1 MNIFN
6 PINWFKKPHTP
17 ESSSVMNQPTAD
29 FSGLQVSDFASQ
41 SFNGEKN
48 LGALGDPIN
57 YALNYEVLRIR
68 SWQSYLESEISQTV
82 IKKFLKWIIGGGL
95 KIQSNPN
102 KQVLKSEGITIDTE
116 AFNEIM
122 ETRFSV
128 WANSPFSSYSSQKNL
143 HRLAKTAKM
152 NAIIGG
158 DVLVILRVIK
168 GIIKVQLID
177 GCHLMSEGFGTDY
190 HPKKLD
196 SGNVVKHGIEMDST
210 GNHIAYHIRKADYT
224 FERIP
229 AYVNGMKMA
238 YLVYGSEYKIDNSRG
253 LPLLA
258 VMLETLKKLE
268 RYKEATVGSAE
279 ERQKLVYYIKHGVNS
294 TGENPLISQM
304 AMAVNPGGP
313 SKQLPET
320 QDGEKLAS
328 KVAAT
333 TEKMTFNM
341 PQDSELKVLES
352 KNELYFE
359 PFYKVNSKLLCSSIN
374 IPPDVAFSDYNSNF
388 SASRAALKDWEHTLL
403 VERSEFAFEFYKPI
417 YDLHVYLSVM
427 TNKIN
432 APGYMDAIQTENIF
446 VLESYHAFRAVGP
459 SIPHIDPLKEVKA
472 IREKLGEAGKHLP
485 LTTLENA
492 VEELDGGDSDS
503 NLRQF
508 SEELKMA
515 DELEIEMEKPDT
527 SLIPPVKPPKE
538 NETEEPED

>member
-1 MNIFN
+1 MNYFN
-6 PINWFKKPHTP
+6 PINWFKKTEKSP
-17 ESSSVMNQPTAD
+17 VQKYATAD
-29 FSGLQVSDFASQ
+29 HSGLQVREFAAQ

-57 YALNYEVLRIR
+57 YALNYDVLRVR

-102 KQVLKSEGITIDTE
+102 KQVLKSEGIEINTE
-116 AFNEIM
+116 AFNEVM
-122 ETRFSV
+122 ETRFAV

-158 DVLVILRVIK
+158 DVLVVLRVIK

-177 GCHLMSEGFGTDY
+177 GCHLMTDGFGTDY
-190 HPKKLD
+190 FPKPVEN
-196 SGNVVKHGIEMDST
+196 GNVVKHGIEMDNT
-210 GNHIAYHIRKADYT
+210 GKHVAYYIRKADYT
-224 FERIP
+224 FERIE
-229 AYVNGMKMA
+229 AYVNGVKMV

-279 ERQKLVYYIKHGVNS
+279 ERQKLVYYIKHGANS

-304 AMAVNPGGP
+304 AMAVNPNGP

-341 PQDSELKVLES
+341 PQDSELRVLES

-403 VERSEFAFEFYKPI
+403 VERDEFAFEFYKPI

-432 APGYMDAIQTENIF
+432 APGYLEALQSENIF
-446 VLESYHAFRAVGP
+446 VLESYHAFRAIGP

-492 VEELDGGDSDS
+492 VEELGNGDSDS
-503 NLRQF
+503 NMRQF

-515 DELEIEMEKPDT
+515 DELEIELEKPET
-527 SLIPPVKPPKE
+527 TLIPPVKKE
-538 NETEEPED
+538 NTDKTEDPED